1 MKIIKGLWTRLVIF
15 RMVMKDG
22 RIPFWSKFLL
32 GIALVYFLVP
42 FDLISDF
49 IPLLGQLDDITIISI
64 LVTLAIKLIPAQ
76 LIEKYRKDI

>member
-1 MKIIKGLWTRLVIF
+1 
-15 RMVMKDG
+15 MVMKDG